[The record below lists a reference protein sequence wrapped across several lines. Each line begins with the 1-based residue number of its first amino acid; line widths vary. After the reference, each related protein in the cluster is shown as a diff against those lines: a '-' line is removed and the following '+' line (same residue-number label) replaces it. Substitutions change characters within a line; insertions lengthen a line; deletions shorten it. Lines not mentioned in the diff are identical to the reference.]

1 MGFLLPSGVTSY
13 LAGGLSLGLGLMVMN
28 LTLGVKAGASSV
40 LSSTLTYFMPLTAER
55 SSRQWRLL
63 FALAMVLGVW
73 LYAATHQAFF
83 VTAEGW
89 WRLALGGL
97 LVGFG
102 TRLSSGC
109 TSGQGICGVASFS
122 RASLL
127 AVAVFMALATIGF
140 RLAPRLR
147 QTTLLGLPFS
157 HEVKPMLIGLAGM
170 LVGAYLQGVLA
181 EGRTRVQG

>member
-1 MGFLLPSGVTSY
+1 MGFPFPNGVTSY
-13 LAGGLSLGLGLMVMN
+13 LSGGLFVGLGLMVMY
-28 LTLGVKAGASSV
+28 LTLGVKAGVSSF
-40 LSSTLTYFMPLTAER
+40 LSSTLTYVTPLKAER

-63 FALAMVLGVW
+63 FALAIVLGAW

-83 VTAEGW
+83 ATAVGW

-109 TSGQGICGVASFS
+109 TSGHGICGIASFS

-127 AVAVFMALATIGF
+127 AVAVFMAVAIVTA
-140 RLAPRLR
+140 RVVM
-147 QTTLLGLPFS
+147 LLGVTP
-157 HEVKPMLIGLAGM
+157 
-170 LVGAYLQGVLA
+170 
-181 EGRTRVQG
+181 